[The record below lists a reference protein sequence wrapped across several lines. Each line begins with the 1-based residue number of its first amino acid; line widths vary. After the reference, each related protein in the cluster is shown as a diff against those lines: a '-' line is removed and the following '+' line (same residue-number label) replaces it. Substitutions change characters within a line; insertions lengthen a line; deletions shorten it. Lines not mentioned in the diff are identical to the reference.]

1 MQAYAKAI
9 ESIQLYDGN
18 VAFAFAGENCQEALV
33 ASVSDFI
40 LSLREVSFCVVYS
53 RKDKGLKYSI
63 RSINGLD
70 AGRITAKALAG
81 LGSGGGHQIMAGG
94 FVPFT
99 GTDSQLQTLV
109 ETIRENFLQEV
120 RLAKENKNL

>member
-1 MQAYAKAI
+1 M
-9 ESIQLYDGN
+9 
-18 VAFAFAGENCQEALV
+18 
-33 ASVSDFI
+33 
-40 LSLREVSFCVVYS
+40 VYS

-109 ETIRENFLQEV
+109 EIIKTNFLHEV
-120 RLAKENKNL
+120 SLNSENITSKSI